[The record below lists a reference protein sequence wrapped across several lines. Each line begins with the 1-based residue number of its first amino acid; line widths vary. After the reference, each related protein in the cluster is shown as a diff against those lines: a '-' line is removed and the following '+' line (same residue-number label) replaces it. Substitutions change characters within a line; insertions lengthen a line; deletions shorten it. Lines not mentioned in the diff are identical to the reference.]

1 MPKLGINTNAHRC
14 QMAIVPTA
22 RNAVAAIEPGLAPR
36 LVVRE

>member
-14 QMAIVPTA
+14 QMAVVPTA
-22 RNAVAAIEPGLAPR
+22 RNAVAIEPGLAPR